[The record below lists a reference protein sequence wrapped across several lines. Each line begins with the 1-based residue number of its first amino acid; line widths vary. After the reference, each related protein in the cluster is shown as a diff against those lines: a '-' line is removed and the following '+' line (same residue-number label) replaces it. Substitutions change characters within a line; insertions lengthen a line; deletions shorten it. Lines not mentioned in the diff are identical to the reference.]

1 MTPSCQ
7 NVQRLLRYLRIGA
20 FLLFALLL
28 SCAAANCQAV
38 AETAGA
44 TSVSATAA
52 SGIKPPPFPSMPA
65 TSSPSQGATTHLI
78 ASPSSGP
85 PVDVKNRQVLEQKA
99 GFDAGKL
106 LIRSVPS
113 GANVWVDG
121 AYVGKTPMLLIVAPG
136 KYHVQLRDQRQNYAE
151 GNVDLLP
158 KETREF
164 GPTLTVRY
172 PTRATAR

>member
-1 MTPSCQ
+1 MTPAYQ
-7 NVQRLLRYLRIGA
+7 NLARFFLFLRMGAPCVFVPLLN
-20 FLLFALLL
+20 
-28 SCAAANCQAV
+28 CATANCQAV

-44 TSVSATAA
+44 TSVSATTAVSSAKVPKVPGVPA
-52 SGIKPPPFPSMPA
+52 SS
-65 TSSPSQGATTHLI
+65 SQGDTTHLI
-78 ASPSSGP
+78 ASSGP
-85 PVDVKNRQVLEQKA
+85 PADVKNRQALEQKA

-121 AYVGKTPMLLIVAPG
+121 AYVGKTPMLLVVAPG
-136 KYHVQLRDQRQNYAE
+136 KYHVQLRDQRQDYAE

-172 PTRATAR
+172 PIRATLR

>member
-7 NVQRLLRYLRIGA
+7 NLPKVFPYLPIGA
-20 FLLFALLL
+20 FLLLALLL
-28 SCAAANCQAV
+28 NCAAANCQAV

-52 SGIKPPPFPSMPA
+52 SGIKLPPFPSMPA
-65 TSSPSQGATTHLI
+65 APSPSQGATTHLI
-78 ASPSSGP
+78 ASSGP
-85 PVDVKNRQVLEQKA
+85 PADVKNRQALEQKA

-106 LIRSVPS
+106 LIRSVPN

-164 GPTLTVRY
+164 APALTVRY
-172 PTRATAR
+172 PTRATVR